1 MQDNPEDHHLPPLGM
16 DVPTVNGQPIALPPQ
31 MMHFE
36 DHSVQKKGARKG
48 RQTVTLRKAPNAPK
62 RFKSSYICFFMAK
75 QPEIKKELGDEGT
88 VSNISK
94 RSAEMWKNLPPGERE
109 HWEEVAAKD
118 KQRYMIEKSQYTGP
132 WQVPWKRAKKDPSAP
147 KRPMS
152 AFLYFSQGRRS
163 QIKAA
168 NPDMRNTQVSRI
180 LGEMWRNLSDE
191 ERRPHVE
198 KEKGER
204 EKYKIAT
211 AEWKKEHEAKQEAQR
226 KSDAEQL
233 AQRQQMSMNIPEA
246 QAQLL
251 ADPYGPHGLVPNP
264 YMHMPPMNSFNPRKF
279 LFCHVSCTALT

>member
-1 MQDNPEDHHLPPLGM
+1 MN
-16 DVPTVNGQPIALPPQ
+16 VPTVNGQPIILPPQ
-31 MMHFE
+31 LMAYDE
-36 DHSVQKKGARKG
+36 HSGRKKGARKG
-48 RQTVTLRKAPNAPK
+48 RHTAVLRKAPNAPK

-75 QPEIKKELGDEGT
+75 QPEIKKELGDEAT

-94 RSAEMWKNLPPGERE
+94 RSAEMWKNLSTEERQ
-109 HWEEVAAKD
+109 HWDEVAAKD
-118 KQRYMIEKSQYTGP
+118 KQRFMIEKSQYTGP

-163 QIKAA
+163 QIKAD

-191 ERRPHVE
+191 ERKPHVE
-198 KEKGER
+198 KERKER
-204 EKYKIAT
+204 EKYKIAI

-226 KSDAEQL
+226 KLDAEQQ
-233 AQRQQMSMNIPEA
+233 AQRQQMNMNIPDA

-251 ADPYGPHGLVPNP
+251 ADPFGPHGGLVPNP
-264 YMHMPPMNSFNPRKF
+264 YMHMPPMNSFNPSKLLIVESGF
-279 LFCHVSCTALT
+279 LLNV